1 MFYVHVYRVTMRRE
15 NKPNAIFIVSTFH
28 HVPASEETIN
38 RLNILWILRGQE
50 NDLIVI
56 VSCGSANVMIST
68 L

>member
-15 NKPNAIFIVSTFH
+15 NKPNAILIVSTFH
-28 HVPASEETIN
+28 NVPASEETIN